1 MVIVATIEIFTKEGL
16 ELRKKISKLV
26 YNEEY
31 RFLPDKEQKR
41 IDKLI
46 ESGEK
51 FQKLRIIEEL

>member
-1 MVIVATIEIFTKEGL
+1 MPTIEIFTKEDF
-16 ELRKKISKLV
+16 ELRNKISKLV

-46 ESGEK
+46 ESGDK